1 MPNWIQLHPSPLT
14 IEINSPGSSVHHHQ
28 QCRSRRALLLWPRL
42 SSNTKHRRTGPG
54 LHRRSLG
61 EIGRNTVLKPAPM
74 AWKLRCLDETT
85 SWFFSFSGEF
95 KFSLLLEIVLVGF
108 IFHNRIRIVIYFY
121 FRSALATAKSVL
133 SSINRLEYR
142 RARPLQT
149 HYSRIQNLQIFQKI
163 QSIRVAGLA
172 LEEFSRSHWNIFR
185 LFAWSMFANNTGFI
199 YSVSFTPPI
208 LQNSLGTGST

>member
-1 MPNWIQLHPSPLT
+1 M
-14 IEINSPGSSVHHHQ
+14 
-28 QCRSRRALLLWPRL
+28 
-42 SSNTKHRRTGPG
+42 
-54 LHRRSLG
+54 
-61 EIGRNTVLKPAPM
+61 
-74 AWKLRCLDETT
+74 
-85 SWFFSFSGEF
+85 
-95 KFSLLLEIVLVGF
+95 GF

-121 FRSALATAKSVL
+121 FRSALATVKSVL